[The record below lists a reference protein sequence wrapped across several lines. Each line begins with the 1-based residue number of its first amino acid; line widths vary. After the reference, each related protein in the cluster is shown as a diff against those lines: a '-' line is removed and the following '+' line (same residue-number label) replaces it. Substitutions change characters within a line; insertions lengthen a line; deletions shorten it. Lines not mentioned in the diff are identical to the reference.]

1 MEGELYSK
9 FYEIETTHWW
19 FTARQRIL
27 DEIIRERIKL
37 PHGAKV
43 LDVGCG
49 TGAIL
54 AMLDRHYDAYGTDM
68 SPLAIDFCRRRGL
81 NKVFCCTLDTFP
93 YPDLR
98 FDLITMLDVI
108 EHIDDDIGVL
118 RQAFQLMKPNAR
130 ILITVPAYDFLWSQY
145 DDLNHHKRRYVRSR
159 LIEVIRASGF
169 SVEMD
174 SYYNTILFPTAF
186 VRRIFERF
194 VKPKNDTTLEMPPR
208 SVNTILRSV
217 FGIERFLL
225 RAFRLPFGL
234 SIMAIAKKPETHPN

>member
-9 FYEIETTHWW
+9 FYEIETMHWW
-19 FTARQRIL
+19 FTARQEIL
-27 DEIIRERIKL
+27 AEIIRDRIRL
-37 PHGAKV
+37 PQNAKV

-54 AMLDRHYDAYGTDM
+54 AILDRQFDAYGTDM
-68 SPLAIDFCRRRGL
+68 SPLAIDFCRQRGL
-81 NKVFCCTLDTFP
+81 NKAYCCTLDTFP

-118 RQAFQLMKPNAR
+118 RQAFELLNPNGR
-130 ILITVPAYDFLWSQY
+130 ILVTVPAYEFLWSQY
-145 DDLNHHKRRYVRSR
+145 DELNHHKRRYVRSR

-169 SVEMD
+169 SIEMA

-194 VKPKNDTTLEMPPR
+194 IRPKNDSTLDLPPPSINR
-208 SVNTILRSV
+208 ILRRV
-217 FGIERFLL
+217 FSFERHLL
-225 RAFRLPFGL
+225 RFMRLPFGL
-234 SIMAIAKKPETHPN
+234 SVVAIAKKP